1 MLSPPFL
8 TTSTM
13 KQMRPNGEGRG
24 RLCAL
29 GQVRWQCPV
38 ATSVA
43 SYSLGKPFLSAKAL
57 KGKYWNKTNVFNSR
71 RLNILFTRCQ
81 LQQRYG
87 VTSEEKHWKLKSKH
101 HHIRIVLKK
110 YPHRIS
116 QNVYVNN
123 KNERESSK
131 WTTILTQVWSST
143 WNIGLQVNM
152 RRSSRSPRLMS
163 PYMWRQVKT
172 NNAWSMGRHID

>member
-1 MLSPPFL
+1 MPG
-8 TTSTM
+8 TTSTACSPLLFS
-13 KQMRPNGEGRG
+13 RPAPWNRCGQTERGRG
-24 RLCAL
+24 RLYAL

-101 HHIRIVLKK
+101 HHTYRSKK
-110 YPHRIS
+110 IPTSYIA
-116 QNVYVNN
+116 
-123 KNERESSK
+123 ERLCEQWK
-131 WTTILTQVWSST
+131 WKRE
-143 WNIGLQVNM
+143 LQVNDNINTG
-152 RRSSRSPRLMS
+152 
-163 PYMWRQVKT
+163 VK
-172 NNAWSMGRHID
+172 